1 MTAQPAFEL
10 PERLE
15 AHAPPEARGLA
26 RDDVRKQMI
35 NLGATAQTSTPE
47 EMRQHI
53 VNEIAKWSAVREK
66 AGIAQQ

>member
-1 MTAQPAFEL
+1 MNAGL
-10 PERLE
+10 RDV
-15 AHAPPEARGLA
+15 LA
-26 RDDVRKQMI
+26 RAEVRKQLI

-53 VNEIAKWSAVREK
+53 VNEIAKWGAVREK